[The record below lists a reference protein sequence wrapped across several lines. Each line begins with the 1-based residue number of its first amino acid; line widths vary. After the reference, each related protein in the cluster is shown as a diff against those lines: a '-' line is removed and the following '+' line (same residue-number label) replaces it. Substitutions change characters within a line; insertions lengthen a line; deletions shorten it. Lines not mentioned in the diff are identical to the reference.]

1 MRMMFDRTETL
12 EDRIGMAPDLELGV
26 NNLREFIERGE
37 ESVVEPQ
44 TAQEFPDSFNR
55 IELRTVW
62 WEKLQDEIGFLLV
75 PPGGVEIGMMIPG
88 VVDNENHTAAT
99 ASADPAKLAEEIP
112 TGLSIKGTFRLGGAK
127 LAISNPDRPKIA
139 NRFSGGPD

>member
-88 VVDNENHTAAT
+88 VVDNENHR
-99 ASADPAKLAEEIP
+99 SEEH
-112 TGLSIKGTFRLGGAK
+112 TSELQSLTNLVC
-127 LAISNPDRPKIA
+127 
-139 NRFSGGPD
+139 